1 MLWGLQKQFQLL
13 CICKTIGET
22 RNPTHTFYFIKSEND
37 YHTNLS
43 WLLECNSYYGELPFG
58 ENEYVMKDIINNILN
73 QKVSFYEIE
82 TSDKEEQ
89 KLNEQFVNIIKM
101 CLNKDAKKRP
111 NVNEI
116 EKLF

>member
-1 MLWGLQKQFQLL
+1 MCCYGTVNFAPPEIFKNNVSTTSADIWSLGVVL
-13 CICKTIGET
+13 
-22 RNPTHTFYFIKSEND
+22 Y
-37 YHTNLS
+37 NL
-43 WLLECNSYYGELPFG
+43 YYGELPFG
-58 ENEYVMKDIINNILN
+58 ENEYVMKDIVNNILN